1 MATIEFT
8 VNRNQIQAG
17 ECAILHW
24 RVNGVKEV
32 YVYAEGER
40 WREHGVV
47 GEGQREVCPTQTT
60 TYNLRVI
67 HRDGSQEKH
76 QIVVAVQS
84 AVGSSVIQQFSVDR
98 TSIRSGECV
107 TFHWHVEGVKEV
119 YFHREDIS
127 WQKHGVVGVGEA
139 NRCPTKTSTFC
150 LRVVKRDDSVEKR
163 CITVEVRQ

>member
-8 VNRNQIQAG
+8 VNRTQIQAG
-17 ECAILHW
+17 ECATLHW
-24 RVNGVKEV
+24 RVDGVKEV

-67 HRDGSQEKH
+67 HQDGSKEKR
-76 QIVVAVQS
+76 QMVVTVQP
-84 AVGSSVIQQFSVDR
+84 ATGSSVIQRFSVDR
-98 TSIRSGECV
+98 GEIRSGECV

-119 YFHREDIS
+119 YFHREDNP
-127 WQKHGVVGVGEA
+127 WQNHGVVGIGEA
-139 NRCPTKTSTFC
+139 QRCPAKTSTFC
-150 LRVVKRDDSVEKR
+150 LRVVKRDDSVETR
-163 CITVEVRQ
+163 RITVYVQ